1 MKIGVVVA
9 DAGRARIFSTQRLGS
24 TLESLK
30 DLTNPY
36 GKQREQD
43 LTSDRSGHTRSPSGT
58 GHTMSNKVE
67 FKDQEAHHFAK
78 GIISELVETHQ
89 TDQFVALYLV
99 AAPRFLG
106 HLRQELNPELQKLI
120 SGELAKDLS
129 LMSEQEIQKHLYN
142 LKQSS
147 QLH

>member
-24 TLESLK
+24 ELESLK
-30 DLTNPY
+30 ELTNPY

-58 GHTMSNKVE
+58 GHTMSNRVE
-67 FKDQEAHHFAK
+67 FKDQEAHHFAR
-78 GIISELVETHQ
+78 GIVSELEERHQ
-89 TDQFVALYLV
+89 SDKFGKLYLV

-106 HLRQELNPELQKLI
+106 HLRQELSPELQKLI
-120 SGELAKDLS
+120 SGELAKDFS
-129 LMSEQEIQKHLYN
+129 LMSEQEIQKHLYEV
-142 LKQSS
+142 SR
-147 QLH
+147 LH